1 MYFKQFYL
9 GCLAHASYLIG
20 DEETGE
26 AAVIDPQRDI
36 ADYLEEA
43 QARKLGIKHVLLT
56 HFHADFV
63 SGHLEF
69 RDTVGAQIYLG
80 ARAEAE
86 YDFTPLH
93 DGDEIA
99 FGKVKLKI
107 LETPGHT
114 PESICILVYDLA
126 GRLDKPHA
134 VLTGD
139 TLFIGDVG
147 RPDLMASMGIT
158 EAELAGMLYDSIH
171 EKLLRLPDETLVYP
185 AHGAG
190 SMCGKNLSKE
200 TFSTLGDQRRY
211 NYALKPM
218 SKAEFIEVVTA
229 DQPEAPKYFSYDAM
243 LNRQERST
251 LRDTLAKVL
260 KPLSLDAVLRLRDE
274 KAQILDVRDPSEF
287 ASAHMVGSI
296 NIGLKGQYAHWCGS
310 LLDRTRPI
318 VIIADPG
325 REEEAA
331 LRLGRIG
338 FDHIAGYLDSGMLA
352 LRDRPDLVRRCERVT
367 AEELAERLSSPE
379 PPVVLDVRSERE
391 YQTKH
396 IAGSLNVPLHRLVE
410 RLQEVPRNNN
420 MVIHCA
426 GGYRSSIAA
435 SLLRLHD
442 IVDAPDLIGGIAA
455 WEAAKQEI
463 VPSAARV

>member
-20 DEETGE
+20 DEKSGE
-26 AAVIDPQRDI
+26 AAIVDPQRDI
-36 ADYLEEA
+36 AHYLEEA
-43 QARKLGIKHVLLT
+43 QAQGLHIRHVLLT

-93 DGDEIA
+93 DGDELT
-99 FGKVKLKI
+99 FGQVKLKV

-114 PESICILVYDLA
+114 PESICILVYDQD
-126 GRLDKPHA
+126 RDHDKPHA

-147 RPDLMASMGIT
+147 RPDLMASLGIT
-158 EAELAGMLYDSIH
+158 EAELAGMLYDSIQQ
-171 EKLLRLPDETLVYP
+171 KLLPLPDETLVYP

-200 TFSTLGDQRRY
+200 TFSTLGEQRKY

-218 SKAEFIEVVTA
+218 SKAEFIEVVTT
-229 DQPEAPKYFSYDAM
+229 DQPDAPKYFSYDAM

-251 LRDTLAKVL
+251 LKDTLAKVL
-260 KPLSLDAVLRLRDE
+260 KPLSLDAVMRLKQED
-274 KAQILDVRDPSEF
+274 AQILDVRDPSEF

-310 LLDRTRPI
+310 LLDRTRQI

-331 LRLGRIG
+331 MRLGRIG
-338 FDHIAGYLDSGMLA
+338 FDHIAGYLDGGMLA
-352 LRDRPDLVRRCERVT
+352 LRDHPDLVRRCERVT
-367 AEELAERLSSPE
+367 AEELAERLASAE

-396 IAGSLNVPLHRLVE
+396 IEGSVNIPLNRLVE
-410 RLQEVPRNNN
+410 RLKDVPRSKN

-442 IVDAPDLIGGIAA
+442 VVDAPDLVGGIAA
-455 WEAAKQEI
+455 WEAAKQKV
-463 VPSAARV
+463 VPSPLSV